1 VPPLSAC
8 VYELVP
14 AFVIPSE
21 DVVQSTEVENI
32 EEYVVRENV
41 DTREA
46 YSLVN
51 W

>member
-1 VPPLSAC
+1 

-21 DVVQSTEVENI
+21 VIVQSTEDEYL

-41 DTREA
+41 DTREGA
-46 YSLVN
+46 CSLEN